1 MLIKKNMTLAAITAL
16 LFATVVIYGIPIQS
30 AAAGHP
36 RAMPGNTA
44 GAPIAT
50 SANNV
55 YIAWNNND
63 TGHWNVFF
71 LKCTDGRKTFE
82 KNMMLIAPNKGQVVY
97 KNVQIAAW

>member
-1 MLIKKNMTLAAITAL
+1 MSLAAIVAL
-16 LFATVVIYGIPIQS
+16 LFATVVIYGIPTQS
-30 AAAGHP
+30 AAGHP

-55 YIAWNNND
+55 YFAWNNND

-71 LKCTDGRKTFE
+71 LKSTDGGKMFE
-82 KNMMLIAPNKGQVVY
+82 KNIMLIAPNKGQVVD

>member
-16 LFATVVIYGIPIQS
+16 LFASVVIYGIPIQS

-36 RAMPGNTA
+36 RAMPGNTS

-63 TGHWNVFF
+63 TGHWNVLF
-71 LKCTDGRKTFE
+71 LKSTDGRKTFE